1 MSKDP
6 KSPRTGNCPTCN
18 ALLNAFV
25 TISLYSIEVEDGS
38 IVYYDGGPQPESEAD
53 LLELCE
59 ADNTLIVCEAGHL
72 LGADNP
78 KTNPLQILSIIANWP
93 ANSNSDPDVM
103 GEALDN
109 ITELARKAVPK
120 AFTDAIVTVSKALR
134 FKAGHGYNST
144 QTGDYYVF
152 AGVRNGLYTFYRPFT
167 GAGHRLTVDE
177 ATTCFDPNRSTR
189 KAGDHDVRAAYKW
202 HDSNV
207 TI

>member
-6 KSPRTGNCPTCN
+6 KSQRTGNCPTCN

-25 TISLYSIEVEDGS
+25 TISLYSVEVEDGS
-38 IVYYDGGPQPESEAD
+38 IVSYGGGPQPESEAD

-59 ADNTLIVCEAGHL
+59 SDNTLIVCEAGHL

-120 AFTDAIVTVSKALR
+120 AFTDAIVTVRKALR
-134 FKAGHGYNST
+134 FKQGHGYNST
-144 QTGDYYVF
+144 QTGDYYIF

-167 GAGHRLTVDE
+167 GAGHRLTADE